1 MSIHIGATECRSRPA
16 LPAIAATNVHITLD
30 VEELR
35 MSRAPPN
42 QHGKR

>member
-1 MSIHIGATECRSRPA
+1 MSIHIGATTSAGVPS
-16 LPAIAATNVHITLD
+16 IAATNVHVTLD

-42 QHGKR
+42 HHRKS

>member
-1 MSIHIGATECRSRPA
+1 MSIHIGATTSA
-16 LPAIAATNVHITLD
+16 GSLPSIAATNVHVTLD

-42 QHGKR
+42 QHRKC